1 MFWDGRRNMKN
12 WMVLLHE
19 GLFVTGTAGPITVL
33 KTPEVCQKKD
43 IEIGTEKE
51 KDFDKWLRS
60 SP

>member
-1 MFWDGRRNMKN
+1 MKN

-19 GLFVTGTAGPITVL
+19 SLFVTGTAGPITVL
-33 KTPEVCQKKD
+33 KTPEICQKKD